1 MTEENRAACGFEGR
15 TWALSNGLTAEQ
27 MGNKMIEMMDYLF
40 SVNKQPRPSYTL
52 ENYSVLRHILKSFHQ
67 SNCQTYYYF
76 YFSQIQ
82 IMII

>member
-52 ENYSVLRHILKSFHQ
+52 NKVTTKKYTNLGIVK
-67 SNCQTYYYF
+67 
-76 YFSQIQ
+76 
-82 IMII
+82 